1 MIRIA
6 FVIVPVPIVVEM
18 ILMLTRT
25 ILLSAM
31 ISFGL
36 MQTAGYA
43 SDDKWAIDPAHSDAH
58 FSIKHLMISNVQGD
72 FSKISGSANYD
83 GEHFNKASVE
93 ATIPISEIYTRES
106 KRDDHLK
113 SPEFFDAAKYPV
125 MTFKSKKIATDDSGN
140 FKLIGDLTLH
150 GVTKEVVLT
159 GKVPGKPI
167 KDPRGK
173 TRIGAEATT
182 QINRKDFGITWQQQ
196 LDNGGVM
203 IGDDVAIT
211 LDIELVKTDG

>member
-31 ISFGL
+31 ISFSL

-72 FSKISGSANYD
+72 FSKITGSANYD

-93 ATIPISEIYTRES
+93 ATIPVSEIY
-106 KRDDHLK
+106 
-113 SPEFFDAAKYPV
+113 
-125 MTFKSKKIATDDSGN
+125 
-140 FKLIGDLTLH
+140 
-150 GVTKEVVLT
+150 
-159 GKVPGKPI
+159 
-167 KDPRGK
+167 
-173 TRIGAEATT
+173 
-182 QINRKDFGITWQQQ
+182 
-196 LDNGGVM
+196 
-203 IGDDVAIT
+203 
-211 LDIELVKTDG
+211 